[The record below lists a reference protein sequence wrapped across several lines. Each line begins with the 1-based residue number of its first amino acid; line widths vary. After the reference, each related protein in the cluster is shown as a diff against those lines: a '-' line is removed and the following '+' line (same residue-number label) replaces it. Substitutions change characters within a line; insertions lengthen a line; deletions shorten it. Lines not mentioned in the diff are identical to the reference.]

1 VGGLVATTHRAQA
14 LALRRRIVLAAS
26 DGLKNTEIAQ
36 RLAVDATAQGGATG
50 LRLIVLDGLID
61 EPRPGRPRAVTE
73 AQVEAVIVNTLQF
86 TPKDATHCSTRS
98 MAVEVGLTQTA
109 VHRGWRAL
117 GLAPSPGRL
126 KAHQRSAVRRQGP

>member
-1 VGGLVATTHRAQA
+1 M
-14 LALRRRIVLAAS
+14 
-26 DGLKNTEIAQ
+26 
-36 RLAVDATAQGGATG
+36 
-50 LRLIVLDGLID
+50 RLIVLDGLID
-61 EPRPGRPRAVTE
+61 ELRPGRPRTVTE

-117 GLAPSPGRL
+117 GLAPRRQDARKPC
-126 KAHQRSAVRRQGP
+126 KRSAVRRQGP